1 MLTSGMIIT
10 DSSEEVGSVNST
22 ISWSAMN
29 FRNFNFAAVRANLNG
44 NSLSVVPALS
54 DIL

>member
-1 MLTSGMIIT
+1 MVIT

-29 FRNFNFAAVRANLNG
+29 FRNFNFAVRGNLSG